1 MSGWFKGIELS
12 AFKQVDGGY
21 VFRVPNAWFFGP
33 ARHYLV
39 NETQR
44 SAIAERLRQIR
55 CGLLPLTFVAAV
67 FMIML
72 VMFVAVSIQ
81 PQGPMRSIALVVLAT
96 AALVPTI
103 ATAHIYRMHKL
114 APLIAELP
122 RSSERITL
130 RDRFRLQAA
139 NVSATNAAGWYD
151 LSFPTPLNLAA
162 GSYWIG
168 VITGETAKVA
178 RFRYDSV
185 AGSRDYNANTYTSGP
200 SNPFGSVSTDSVQ
213 TSLYATYTTA
223 EGDTTPPTQPQG
235 LIATAV
241 GPTRVDLS
249 WP

>member
-122 RSSERITL
+122 RSNERITL
-130 RDRFRLQAA
+130 RDMFKLQAA
-139 NVSATNAAGWYD
+139 NVSLPWLLGLGLGGCA
-151 LSFPTPLNLAA
+151 LSLLQGIQLLASMQDVGRPPPADRIFFSTVAILCYALMGVWSFALAA
-162 GSYWIG
+162 Y
-168 VITGETAKVA
+168 K
-178 RFRYDSV
+178 
-185 AGSRDYNANTYTSGP
+185 ANRS
-200 SNPFGSVSTDSVQ
+200 
-213 TSLYATYTTA
+213 
-223 EGDTTPPTQPQG
+223 
-235 LIATAV
+235 
-241 GPTRVDLS
+241 
-249 WP
+249 